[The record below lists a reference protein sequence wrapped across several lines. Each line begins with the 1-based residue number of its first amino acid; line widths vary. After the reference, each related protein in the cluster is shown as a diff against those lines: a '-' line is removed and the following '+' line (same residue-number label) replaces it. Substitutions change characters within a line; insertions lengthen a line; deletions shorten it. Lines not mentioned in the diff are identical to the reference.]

1 MSRRKIVAGN
11 WKMNKNNNDALQ
23 LIRDILATNLPRDI
37 HTVLALPSIYL
48 KNGVDMLKHIF
59 GIDVAAQNCHQ
70 EQSGAFTGEISAPM
84 LSSISVPYV
93 VIGHSERRQY
103 FYENNEQLAQKV
115 DAALANGLQPIF
127 CCGESL
133 DIRKSGDH
141 VIYVSEQIRESL
153 FHLSDDKWANI
164 IIAYEPIWAIG
175 TGETASPE
183 QAQEMHEF
191 IRNCVEN
198 TFDKSIS
205 EEVSILYGG
214 SVKPSNANE
223 IFNKKDVDGGLIGGA
238 SLSAKDFKLIIEA
251 NSSL

>member
-23 LIRDILATNLPRDI
+23 LIRDILATDLPRDI
-37 HTVLALPSIYL
+37 HTVLAVPSIYL
-48 KNGVDMLKHIF
+48 KNGVDMLMHIS

-133 DIRKSGDH
+133 HIRKSGDH
-141 VIYVSEQIRESL
+141 VMYVSEQIRESL

-175 TGETASPE
+175 TGETASPG
-183 QAQEMHEF
+183 QAQEMHAALRSMIGLE
-191 IRNCVEN
+191 
-198 TFDKSIS
+198 KSADIADNL
-205 EEVSILYGG
+205 SILYGG
-214 SVKPSNANE
+214 SVKSTNAAD
-223 IFNKKDVDGGLIGGA
+223 IFGGVDVDGALVGGA
-238 SLSAKDFKLIIEA
+238 SLDAGGFLEIVEA
-251 NSSL
+251 LAQS

>member
-59 GIDVAAQNCHQ
+59 GLDVAAQNCHQ

-115 DAALANGLQPIF
+115 DVALANGLQPIF

-141 VIYVSEQIRESL
+141 VTYVSDQIRESL

-175 TGETASPE
+175 TGETASPG
-183 QAQEMHEF
+183 QAQEMHAALRSMIGIE
-191 IRNCVEN
+191 
-198 TFDKSIS
+198 KSADIADNL
-205 EEVSILYGG
+205 SILYGG
-214 SVKPSNANE
+214 SVKSTNAAD
-223 IFNKKDVDGGLIGGA
+223 IFRGADVDGALVGGA
-238 SLSAKDFKLIIEA
+238 SLDAGGFLEIVDALAQS
-251 NSSL
+251 

>member
-48 KNGVDMLKHIF
+48 KNGVDMLMHII

-141 VIYVSEQIRESL
+141 VMYVSEQIRESL

-175 TGETASPE
+175 TGETASPG
-183 QAQEMHEF
+183 QAQEMHAALRSMIGLE
-191 IRNCVEN
+191 
-198 TFDKSIS
+198 KSADIADNL
-205 EEVSILYGG
+205 SILYGG
-214 SVKPSNANE
+214 SVKSTNAAD
-223 IFNKKDVDGGLIGGA
+223 IFGGVDVDGALVGGA
-238 SLSAKDFKLIIEA
+238 SLDAGGFLEIVVALAQS
-251 NSSL
+251 

>member
-23 LIRDILATNLPRDI
+23 LIRDILATDLPRDI
-37 HTVLALPSIYL
+37 HTVLAVPSIYL
-48 KNGVDMLKHIF
+48 KNGVDMLMHII

-133 DIRKSGDH
+133 HIRKSGDH
-141 VIYVSEQIRESL
+141 VMYVSEQIRESL

-175 TGETASPE
+175 TGETASPG
-183 QAQEMHEF
+183 QAQEMHAALRSMIGLE
-191 IRNCVEN
+191 
-198 TFDKSIS
+198 KSADIADNL
-205 EEVSILYGG
+205 SILYGG
-214 SVKPSNANE
+214 SVKSTNAAD
-223 IFNKKDVDGGLIGGA
+223 IFGGVDVDGALVGGA
-238 SLSAKDFKLIIEA
+238 SLDAGGFLEIVEA
-251 NSSL
+251 LAQS

>member
-115 DAALANGLQPIF
+115 DVSLANGLQPIF
-127 CCGESL
+127 CCCESL

-141 VIYVSEQIRESL
+141 VTYVSDQIRESL

-164 IIAYEPIWAIG
+164 IIAYEPIWAIC
-175 TGETASPE
+175 TGETASPC
-183 QAQEMHEF
+183 QAQEMHAALRSMIGIE
-191 IRNCVEN
+191 
-198 TFDKSIS
+198 KSADIADNL
-205 EEVSILYGG
+205 SILYGG
-214 SVKPSNANE
+214 SVKSTNAAD
-223 IFNKKDVDGGLIGGA
+223 IFRGADVDGALVGGA
-238 SLSAKDFKLIIEA
+238 SLDAGGFLEIVDALAQS
-251 NSSL
+251 